1 MTNVLIKRELLERI
15 DMILCGDYSDCV
27 DIRARI
33 IATLAQPAPEVEA
46 VEAASWS
53 PPETAPKNRHI
64 LANCGWP
71 WPVVAMWSD
80 YAECWVIAMQE
91 GNVCDGKSD
100 PGFITEHERE
110 LIGWME
116 MPALPPRTK

>member
-1 MTNVLIKRELLERI
+1 MTNVLIDRELLERVCHR
-15 DMILCGDYSDCV
+15 DNSTRQLARRELRTIL
-27 DIRARI
+27 
-33 IATLAQPAPEVEA
+33 TQTAPEVEA
-46 VEAASWS
+46 VEAASWN
-53 PPETAPKNRHI
+53 PPETTPKNRHI